1 MAGSYGSIGRLG
13 LAGWLALT
21 TGLLVVITVAAV
33 SAAGVRLLRSL
44 ADAEAKARVELGAAT
59 AREALRQSGDDLL
72 TATLVLAERPTLLRL
87 LEREELS
94 GLEPYLARYCEGA
107 ALDACA
113 VGTGDTLLATAGV
126 DLDWARVRAA
136 AAEQGQRFLV
146 TGALEGTALAG
157 SVAEMSERETVTI
170 FGLRRLDDEFAARL
184 SERVG
189 MDVRILDFASLRRG
203 EGPLAV
209 LVSDALSSAGP
220 TTARVRAL
228 DSYASVIPVAASS
241 GEPVALL
248 RTVLPAEA
256 VRGTVLAM
264 ERRMLVIGAVIAL
277 LATAIAV
284 LIGRYWTSGI
294 RQLTAAARR
303 IGRGDLTVSI
313 SNAGSAEIGLLAS
326 TMEEMR
332 KNLIELT
339 REIRRRE
346 AQAQAVLGGIV
357 EGVYAVDKKRRI
369 RYLNRQAEELLG
381 VSAEHA
387 LGRFCG
393 DVLKPKPDSDG
404 RLPCAHSC
412 PIVAARDGNS
422 AEAVELIEPQPERR
436 RRVVIASAPSGDGIQ
451 VQVLRDETELEAI
464 RRTRDTVL
472 ANISHEFR
480 TPLSAQLASI
490 ELLREGIGKLPLS
503 AQSELV
509 SSLERGVHRLTWLID
524 NLLESVRIESG
535 QLTIRH
541 QPVSI
546 DEVAEAARELIEP
559 LLTQRGQRL
568 ALDSLA
574 RLAPVQGDR
583 QRLIQVMVNLLANAS
598 KFSPPDGVIRV
609 GGDMPDSETVVF
621 WVEDE
626 GPGPADP
633 ADTAL
638 FDRFH
643 RAGGEDPEESGLGLG
658 LYIVRSIIERHGG
671 AVALFRTPEGRTRAA
686 ATLPVGQAA

>member
-1 MAGSYGSIGRLG
+1 MPVNVGRFG

-33 SAAGVRLLRSL
+33 SAAGVRLLRGL
-44 ADAEAKARVELGAAT
+44 ADTEAKARVELGAAT

-72 TATLVLAERPTLLRL
+72 TATLVLAERPTLQRL

-113 VGTGDTLLATAGV
+113 VGDGETLLASAGADV
-126 DLDWARVRAA
+126 DWTRVRAA

-146 TGALEGTALAG
+146 SGALEGTALAG
-157 SVAEMSERETVTI
+157 SVAELSEREPVRV
-170 FGLRRLDDEFAARL
+170 FGLRRLDDEFAAQL

-189 MDVRILDFASLRRG
+189 MDVRILDFTSLRQG

-209 LVSDALSSAGP
+209 LISDALSSAGP

-241 GEPVALL
+241 GETVAVL

-256 VRGTVLAM
+256 VRGIVLAM
-264 ERRMLVIGAVIAL
+264 ERRMLVIGSVVAL
-277 LATAIAV
+277 LATAVAV

-294 RQLTAAARR
+294 RELTAAARR
-303 IGRGDLTVSI
+303 IGRGDLTVSVA
-313 SNAGSAEIGLLAS
+313 NAGSAEIGLLAT

-369 RYLNRQAEELLG
+369 RYLNRQAEVLLG

-404 RLPCAHSC
+404 RLPCSHSC
-412 PIVAARDGNS
+412 PIVAAREGNS
-422 AEAVELIEPQPERR
+422 VEAVELIEPQPEHR
-436 RRVVIASAPSGDGIQ
+436 RRVVIASAPSGDGMQ
-451 VQVLRDETELEAI
+451 VQVLRDETEMEAV

-490 ELLREGIGKLPLS
+490 ELLREGLGKLPLA

-568 ALDSLA
+568 ALGSLA
-574 RLAPVQGDR
+574 ELAPVQGDR

-671 AVALFRTPEGRTRAA
+671 EVALIRTPEGRTRAA

>member
-1 MAGSYGSIGRLG
+1 MPGNVGRLG

-33 SAAGVRLLRSL
+33 SAAGVRLLRGL
-44 ADAEAKARVELGAAT
+44 ADTEAKARVELAAAT

-72 TATLVLAERPTLLRL
+72 TATLILAERPTLLRL

-94 GLEPYLARYCEGA
+94 GLEPYLARYCDGA

-113 VGTGDTLLATAGV
+113 VGNDDTLLAAAGA

-146 TGALEGTALAG
+146 SGALEGTALAG
-157 SVAEMSERETVTI
+157 SVAELSEQEGITI

-189 MDVRILDFASLRRG
+189 MDVQILDFVSLRQG

-209 LVSDALSSAGP
+209 LISDALSSAGP
-220 TTARVRAL
+220 VTARVRAL
-228 DSYASVIPVAASS
+228 DSYASVIPIAAAS
-241 GEPVALL
+241 GETVALL
-248 RTVLPAEA
+248 RTVLPAES
-256 VRGTVLAM
+256 VRGVVLAM
-264 ERRMLVIGAVIAL
+264 ERRMLVIGAVVAL
-277 LATAIAV
+277 LATALAV

-294 RQLTAAARR
+294 RELTAAARR
-303 IGRGDLTVSI
+303 IGRGDLTVSVA
-313 SNAGSAEIGLLAS
+313 NAGSAEIGLLAS

-412 PIVAARDGNS
+412 PIVAAREGNS
-422 AEAVELIEPQPERR
+422 VEAVELIEPQPERR
-436 RRVVIASAPSGDGIQ
+436 RRVVIASAPSGDGMQ
-451 VQVLRDETELEAI
+451 VQVLRDETEMEAV

-490 ELLREGIGKLPLS
+490 ELLREGLGKLPLA

-541 QPVSI
+541 QSVSI

-568 ALDSLA
+568 DLDTLTE
-574 RLAPVQGDR
+574 LAPVQGDR

-643 RAGGEDPEESGLGLG
+643 RSGGEDPEESGLGLG

-671 AVALFRTPEGRTRAA
+671 EVALIRTPEGRTRAA

>member
-1 MAGSYGSIGRLG
+1 MPATSAGLG

-33 SAAGVRLLRSL
+33 SAAGVRLLRGL

-72 TATLVLAERPTLLRL
+72 TATLVLSERPTLLRL

-94 GLEPYLARYCEGA
+94 GLEPYLARYCKGA

-113 VGTGDTLLATAGV
+113 VGNGDTLLATAGAE
-126 DLDWARVRAA
+126 LDWSRVRAA
-136 AAEQGQRFLV
+136 ATEQGQRFLV
-146 TGALEGTALAG
+146 SGALEGTAQMG
-157 SVAEMSERETVTI
+157 SVVEVSERETVKV
-170 FGLRRLDDEFAARL
+170 FGLRRLDEEFATRL
-184 SERVG
+184 SDRVG
-189 MDVRILDFASLRRG
+189 MDVRILDFTSLRQG

-209 LVSDALSSAGP
+209 LISDALSGAGP
-220 TTARVRAL
+220 ATARVGAL
-228 DSYASVIPVAASS
+228 DSYASVIPVAAAS
-241 GEPVALL
+241 GETVALL

-256 VRGTVLAM
+256 VTEIVLAM
-264 ERRMLVIGAVIAL
+264 ERRMLVIGSVVAL
-277 LATAIAV
+277 LATALAV

-294 RQLTAAARR
+294 RELTTAARR
-303 IGRGDLTVSI
+303 IGRGDLTVSVA
-313 SNAGSAEIGLLAS
+313 NTGSAEIGLLAS

-369 RYLNRQAEELLG
+369 RYLNRQAEVLLG

-412 PIVAARDGNS
+412 PIVAAREGNS
-422 AEAVELIEPQPERR
+422 VEAVELIEPQPERR
-436 RRVVIASAPSGDGIQ
+436 RRVVIASAPSGDGMQ
-451 VQVLRDETELEAI
+451 VQVLRDETEMEAV

-490 ELLREGIGKLPLS
+490 ELLREGLGHLPLA

-541 QPVSI
+541 QPVSL

-574 RLAPVQGDR
+574 GLAPVQGDR

-671 AVALFRTPEGRTRAA
+671 EVALFRTPDGRTRAA